1 MLKQFV
7 AAGYRD
13 PLDTQEKYMHEST
26 EEAEK
31 RVLRELEGKNI
42 AHYSV
47 LLGAWIQTKME
58 RDKTLVKLS
67 AAAIGL
73 LVTILTTV
81 GVESI
86 WEIPFF
92 VIAVASFTVT
102 IWSSLVIYQLNSQ
115 HLEDAIKG
123 SSGKDPKL
131 EKYDRRSISAF
142 TVGTLSA
149 LIIGILSSSFQVTK
163 IGESVMAEKENT
175 FKNTEKQIVFKD
187 SVNGVT
193 NLNPNAISK
202 RSLDGIT
209 NLSPQATQQPAESQ
223 VQTQCDTPKQSIS
236 SESSPDKGK

>member
-1 MLKQFV
+1 MPKSKHM
-7 AAGYRD
+7 
-13 PLDTQEKYMHEST
+13 PEST

-58 RDKTLVKLS
+58 RDKTLVTLS

-81 GVESI
+81 GVKSI

-92 VIAVASFTVT
+92 GIAVTSFLVT

-115 HLEDAIKG
+115 HLENAIRG
-123 SSGKDPKL
+123 SSEKDPRL
-131 EKYDRRSISAF
+131 EKYDKRSIKAF
-142 TVGTLSA
+142 IVGAVSA
-149 LIIGILSSSFQVTK
+149 LIIGILSASFQVLK
-163 IGESVMAEKENT
+163 PEESAMTEKENT
-175 FKNTEKQIVFKD
+175 SQNTEKKATFKD

-193 NLNPNAISK
+193 NLNPNATLK
-202 RSLDGIT
+202 KSLDGIT
-209 NLSPQATQQPAESQ
+209 NLSPQATQQPAQSQ
-223 VQTQCDTPKQSIS
+223 DQTQSDTPSQGDS
-236 SESSPDKGK
+236 SGSSPDSGKE